1 VKYPLLL
8 STFQAG
14 PILRA
19 RSEGGK
25 GIVST
30 ADLGVSKAHVE
41 ILEEGARFPDGLI
54 VSWELLEEIRTE
66 ERKVFRIEGDEAHP
80 VQAFSEDTGWVRV
93 LSPTVT
99 APTVFVSGKPM
110 HRIKGTDPMKDT
122 KSKIAAL
129 GSVRGRVLDTAT
141 GLGYT
146 AVEAAKTAKEVVTI
160 ELDPAALDVA
170 RQNPWY
176 RGLFEWKNIRQIL
189 GDTFEVVVD
198 LAPGSFEGIVHDPP
212 TASLGGELYSE
223 EFYRRLH
230 RLLNRRG
237 KLYHYCG
244 DPTSGLGKSVTQGVM
259 RRLAHAGFRGVTR
272 HPEAF
277 GVTAIP

>member
-170 RQNPWY
+170 RQNPWS
-176 RGLFEWKNIRQIL
+176 RGLFERKNIRQIL
-189 GDTFEVVVD
+189 GDAFEVVVD

>member
-170 RQNPWY
+170 RQNPWS
-176 RGLFEWKNIRQIL
+176 RGLFERKNIRQIL